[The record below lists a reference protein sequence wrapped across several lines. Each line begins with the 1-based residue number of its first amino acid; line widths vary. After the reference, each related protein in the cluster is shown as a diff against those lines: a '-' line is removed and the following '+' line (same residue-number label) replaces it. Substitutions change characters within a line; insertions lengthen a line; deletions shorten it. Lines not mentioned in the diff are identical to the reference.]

1 MPSAASGDR
10 KATRWV
16 TFDCFGTLVDW
27 NSGFAAILRPLVG
40 DRTPRV
46 MDTYHRFER
55 LLEQE
60 TPHRLYKDVLAT
72 GLRRAAEDVGIPL
85 SESQART
92 LPQRWGTMSV
102 FGDVE
107 PMLAALRADGYRLAI
122 LTNCD
127 EDLFGETQ
135 RSFRAPFDLV
145 VTAERVRDYKP
156 SPTHFH
162 HFRRASG
169 AGPGEWIHVANSWFH
184 DITPARELGIPR
196 VWLDRDDTGQ
206 DPADASARVR
216 SAADVPEA
224 VWRLCRS

>member
-1 MPSAASGDR
+1 
-10 KATRWV
+10 
-16 TFDCFGTLVDW
+16 
-27 NSGFAAILRPLVG
+27 
-40 DRTPRV
+40 
-46 MDTYHRFER
+46 
-55 LLEQE
+55 
-60 TPHRLYKDVLAT
+60 
-72 GLRRAAEDVGIPL
+72 
-85 SESQART
+85 
-92 LPQRWGTMSV
+92 MSV
-102 FGDVE
+102 FEDVE

-135 RSFRAPFDLV
+135 GAFRAPFDLV

-169 AGPGEWIHVANSWFH
+169 ARPGEWVHVANSWFH

-206 DPADASARVR
+206 DPADACARVR
-216 SAADVPEA
+216 SAADVPDA
-224 VWRLCRS
+224 VRRLFRP